1 MGAYCRT
8 QSKWMEQ
15 CKRNTNWKKEINHIH
30 KLRTNNENIWKL
42 NKSLSLLRDFTKSY
56 SLKKLNLSL
65 HRLKWGHKLL
75 TKINGNDVIKN
86 YLWKNSNSLSVNWTR
101 KKSPSD
107 DGLTGTFQ
115 RLFQDHITDLLN
127 VLKEATEACRFLS
140 PMCRGLITPEP
151 DKNQMI
157 QNDNWRPVTQIN
169 NDVKLL
175 SYIFTERLQFCLDA
189 IIVEC

>member
-1 MGAYCRT
+1 MSMRSSLLSELNLLALAMGAYCRT

-101 KKSPSD
+101 KNPQVMMDSLEHFRGSFKITS
-107 DGLTGTFQ
+107 LT
-115 RLFQDHITDLLN
+115 
-127 VLKEATEACRFLS
+127 
-140 PMCRGLITPEP
+140 
-151 DKNQMI
+151 
-157 QNDNWRPVTQIN
+157 
-169 NDVKLL
+169 
-175 SYIFTERLQFCLDA
+175 Y
-189 IIVEC
+189 